1 MPSQSPVVQVLD
13 FIDEA
18 INNLH
23 SEKGRQNATVL
34 GSYGVFFVISLI
46 VWRQFSDRDFSTVLT
61 LGSGIQLLGFF
72 LLLQKIRAEK
82 SAAGISAKTLQM
94 YVIVYVF
101 RLTSTCVKNGY
112 LPVDKSGDWVYQF
125 ADICS
130 LLLVFQLLYTI
141 HVTHSLTYQ
150 SHLDSMPVYKC
161 VPPCVAIAVMFHGNL
176 NHSPFFDCCWFIS
189 MNVDTIAMLPQLWM
203 MVAMGGEVEAL
214 TSHYVASIAIARA
227 LALSFWWHG
236 FQELAPKKGGFN
248 ISGWLIVAAHC
259 LQLFLSADFL
269 YHYFTW
275 GTSGKKSGGMVLPG
289 GRHDI

>member
-13 FIDEA
+13 FLDEIVNKRGKSQENTTILVA
-18 INNLH
+18 Y
-23 SEKGRQNATVL
+23 V
-34 GSYGVFFVISLI
+34 VFAVTSVV

-61 LGSGIQLLGFF
+61 LGSGIQCLGFY
-72 LLLQKIRAEK
+72 LLLQKIRTQR

-94 YVIVYVF
+94 YVIVFLF

-112 LPVDKSGDWVYQF
+112 LPVDKSGDWVYQA

-141 HVTHSLTYQ
+141 HVQHNLTYQ
-150 SHLDSMPVYKC
+150 ASHDSMPIYWAIPVC
-161 VPPCVAIAVMFHGNL
+161 VIIAVLFHGNL
-176 NHSPFFDCCWFIS
+176 NHSPFFDCCWFIA
-189 MNVDTIAMLPQLWM
+189 MNVDTVAMLPQLWM
-203 MVAMGGEVEAL
+203 MVAKGGEVEAL

-236 FQELAPKKGGFN
+236 FQELAPKNGSFN
-248 ISGWLIVAAHC
+248 ISGWLIIAAHS
-259 LQLFLSADFL
+259 LQLLLSADFL
-269 YHYFTW
+269 YHYITW
-275 GTSGKKSGGMVLPG
+275 TGSESRGLVLPG